1 MSKPVLVFE
10 VEIAAPPEKI
20 WEAITDPD
28 FTRRYFYGTA
38 VRSDFRRGAPIVWE
52 NPDGTPAIDGWVLE
66 CDAPRRLVTTAVFR
80 FDDEAAR
87 ERPSRVTWEI
97 TPRGDRCRLTVTH
110 DDFDGETA
118 TYRIGKGGW
127 QPVVDG
133 LAGLFA

>member
-20 WEAITDPD
+20 WEAITSAD

-38 VRSDFRRGAPIVWE
+38 VRSDFRRGARIVYE
-52 NPDGTPAIDGWVLE
+52 NPDGSAAIEGEVLE
-66 CDAPRRLVTTAVFR
+66 LDPPRRLVTTSVFR
-80 FDDEAAR
+80 FDEEAAR

-97 TPRGDRCRLTVTH
+97 TPRGDRCRLTVVH

-118 TYRIGKGGW
+118 AYRIGKGGW
-127 QPVVDG
+127 QAVVDG